1 MKLKLVTFT
10 ANNCTVGKL
19 WHGDNLL
26 CYTMEKKWDDNKPNV
41 SCIPAGTYELK
52 PTLSPKFGSTYC
64 LENERL
70 GVSLSGDTERTH
82 ILMHKANKASELQG
96 CIAPVS
102 GFGVLGG
109 EWAGLASGK
118 AYSVLMDTLAGDK
131 HTIEIVRL

>member
-1 MKLKLVTFT
+1 MLYLS
-10 ANNCTVGKL
+10 
-19 WHGDNLL
+19 
-26 CYTMEKKWDDNKPNV
+26 EDDNKPNV
-41 SCIPAGTYELK
+41 SCIPAGAYELN
-52 PTLSPKFGSTYC
+52 PALSPKFGSTYC

-70 GVSLSGDTERTH
+70 GVSLNGDTKRTH

-118 AYSVLMDTLAGDK
+118 AYNVLMDTLAGDK